1 MAGSAGHLAEAVAPR
16 RAEPVPSRVM
26 SLVRSPL
33 LLLLLAVPAIL
44 LAPTPSSA
52 QRYVA
57 TGDTLRPRIKYA
69 DSLVSGNDR
78 CMVALQKLNR
88 RVRPVYVNGV
98 PMGFC

>member
-1 MAGSAGHLAEAVAPR
+1 MILARLLTLLFFGTVA
-16 RAEPVPSRVM
+16 
-26 SLVRSPL
+26 LF
-33 LLLLLAVPAIL
+33 
-44 LAPTPSSA
+44 LAPMPALA

-57 TGDTLRPRIKYA
+57 TGDTLHPRIKYA
-69 DSLVSGNDR
+69 DSLVSANDR

>member
-1 MAGSAGHLAEAVAPR
+1 MK
-16 RAEPVPSRVM
+16 
-26 SLVRSPL
+26 LVRSPL
-33 LLLLLAVPAIL
+33 ALLLLAVLAL
-44 LAPTPSSA
+44 FLAPTPARA

-57 TGDTLRPRIKYA
+57 TGDTLHPRIKYA
-69 DSLVSGNDR
+69 DSLVSANDR

>member
-1 MAGSAGHLAEAVAPR
+1 MN
-16 RAEPVPSRVM
+16 
-26 SLVRSPL
+26 LVRPRLAL
-33 LLLLLAVPAIL
+33 LFLAVPALL
-44 LAPTPSSA
+44 LAPAPAVA

-57 TGDTLRPRIKYA
+57 TGDTLHPRIKYA

>member
-1 MAGSAGHLAEAVAPR
+1 MRNFARQLPI
-16 RAEPVPSRVM
+16 
-26 SLVRSPL
+26 
-33 LLLLLAVPAIL
+33 LLLLAAVAIF
-44 LAPTPSSA
+44 LAPTPSAA

-57 TGDTLRPRIKYA
+57 TGDTSRPRIKYA
-69 DSLVSGNDR
+69 DSLISANDR